1 MTGQTKLMACPTRDM
16 PYLCLFALCLS
27 IQLSIFSFNI
37 FMNLCTFFLSQL
49 VG

>member
-1 MTGQTKLMACPTRDM
+1 MACPTRDM
-16 PYLCLFALCLS
+16 PYLCLFALYLS